1 MYNKKFEMNTV
12 EEMEKILIILDKDLM
27 RKKGPYDSLPERT
40 SAECRALGENPYEFL
55 ALIKQEKKVVDDY
68 FNCMQMWEWASYHKR
83 WIETGLDG
91 FTVHELSPVGKET
104 LNRYLNK
111 VVEETWWDAN
121 EDRLMAEFESSRQ
134 YLGDDD
140 RNFEWYINREY
151 GSFLQ
156 AL

>member
-1 MYNKKFEMNTV
+1 MN
-12 EEMEKILIILDKDLM
+12 
-27 RKKGPYDSLPERT
+27 
-40 SAECRALGENPYEFL
+40 
-55 ALIKQEKKVVDDY
+55 
-68 FNCMQMWEWASYHKR
+68 EWAGDYR
-83 WIETGLDG
+83 RFLETGLDG
-91 FTVHELSPVGKET
+91 WTSRDLSKVGKEI

-151 GSFLQ
+151 ETYLQ
-156 AL
+156 TL

>member
-1 MYNKKFEMNTV
+1 MNMNTV
-12 EEMEKILIILDKDLM
+12 EDMDKVLGILDAEVAKRKILYHA
-27 RKKGPYDSLPERT
+27 RPERT
-40 SAECRALGENPYEFL
+40 TAEIRALAENHEEYI
-55 ALIKQEKKVVDDY
+55 ALLESEREIMNAY
-68 FNCMQMWEWASYHKR
+68 FNAVQMQEWAQNHKR

-91 FTVHELSPVGKET
+91 YTTHELSPVGKET

-140 RNFEWYINREY
+140 RNFEWYINREFQTY
-151 GSFLQ
+151 LRN
-156 AL
+156 L